1 MGCSACGKP
10 ALVINPSAMNPEIL
24 KGQRQWVTPNAPRPL
39 SPEQPI
45 NENKTVGIIDNT
57 KPTE

>member
-1 MGCSACGKP
+1 
-10 ALVINPSAMNPEIL
+10 MNPEIL